1 MYQDHGHGG
10 AGVATSV
17 VMRAPRHDTGGY
29 ACLSAVGGHVQIHY
43 RRPGHVTET
52 RVIMEEDLPMDSAT
66 VTRDGR
72 ERVVRVVS
80 RNLIKTFINILVLP
94 SPPSH

>member
-1 MYQDHGHGG
+1 MGENVH
-10 AGVATSV
+10 
-17 VMRAPRHDTGGY
+17 
-29 ACLSAVGGHVQIHY
+29 INY
-43 RRPGHVTET
+43 RRPEHVTET
-52 RVIMEEDLPMDSAT
+52 RVVMEEDLPMDGAA

-72 ERVVRVVS
+72 ERAVIGVG